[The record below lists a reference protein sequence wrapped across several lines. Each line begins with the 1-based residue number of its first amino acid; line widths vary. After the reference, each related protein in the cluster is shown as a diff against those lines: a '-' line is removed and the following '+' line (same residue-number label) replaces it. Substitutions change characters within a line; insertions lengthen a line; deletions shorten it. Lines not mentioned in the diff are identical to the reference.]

1 MGVNVDEYENMMDKE
16 EAKRIIEKEIME
28 DEAEEEEEEEEHE
41 RTLII
46 PTPS

>member
-1 MGVNVDEYENMMDKE
+1 MNVDEYENMMDKE

-28 DEAEEEEEEEEHE
+28 DEAEEEEEEEEEHE